1 MIPRVTTLLHIVY
14 DRSCHVHHMRTWL
27 VVFVLLFVLTSPFMM
42 TEHTSLPS
50 TQEPQLSE
58 ATVISVSPN
67 SGWTTGGETITI
79 TGSGFSSLAYNN
91 VTTDGLTHS
100 WTVSTVDYVQGGHG
114 DQAIA
119 VTSNGDIHIVYYNY
133 DTHQL
138 KHAVYDGTSWSRS
151 VIVSNSGSMDY
162 RDVEMVVDSNDHL
175 HVSHWVTGDYL
186 H

>member
-1 MIPRVTTLLHIVY
+1 
-14 DRSCHVHHMRTWL
+14 MRTWL
-27 VVFVLLFVLTSPFMM
+27 VVFAFFSVLASPLLVADN
-42 TEHTSLPS
+42 TSLHS
-50 TQEPQLSE
+50 TDNSQLSE
-58 ATVISVSPN
+58 GAAISVSPN

-91 VTTDGLTHS
+91 ITTDGIMHT

-138 KHAVYDGTSWSRS
+138 KHAVYDGTS
-151 VIVSNSGSMDY
+151 
-162 RDVEMVVDSNDHL
+162 
-175 HVSHWVTGDYL
+175 
-186 H
+186 